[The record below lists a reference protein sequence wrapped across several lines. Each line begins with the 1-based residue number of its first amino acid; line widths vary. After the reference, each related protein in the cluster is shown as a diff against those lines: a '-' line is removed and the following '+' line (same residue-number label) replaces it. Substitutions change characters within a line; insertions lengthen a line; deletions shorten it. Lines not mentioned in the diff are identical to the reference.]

1 MRNVQPNREQ
11 GPATTRLDRA
21 LRGRTGRLSS
31 TGHAGGVLRHGLREQ
46 VDRRSEGGNMT
57 ELQQLGQVTL
67 LLMILGA
74 AIAIA
79 WVASTLGRRR

>member
-1 MRNVQPNREQ
+1 
-11 GPATTRLDRA
+11 
-21 LRGRTGRLSS
+21 
-31 TGHAGGVLRHGLREQ
+31 
-46 VDRRSEGGNMT
+46 MT